1 MLPAVPRF
9 WGFPP
14 ASSWVWA
21 QVGAAVVGGAKP
33 HVGLWHSPCP
43 CLSLGNS
50 QAKKVLDLY
59 PYSHGEANLPPRF
72 PTFYS
77 FWQYLVSLVTR
88 EVSEP
93 AGCPDWSHPSYS
105 HCCPTQATVFP
116 VQLSLSPLTVSGTPR
131 GADTDPPSLFQALLR
146 LHNFPV
152 R

>member
-1 MLPAVPRF
+1 MWVSGTAHAPACP
-9 WGFPP
+9 
-14 ASSWVWA
+14 WA
-21 QVGAAVVGGAKP
+21 A
-33 HVGLWHSPCP
+33 
-43 CLSLGNS
+43 
-50 QAKKVLDLY
+50 AKKVLDLY